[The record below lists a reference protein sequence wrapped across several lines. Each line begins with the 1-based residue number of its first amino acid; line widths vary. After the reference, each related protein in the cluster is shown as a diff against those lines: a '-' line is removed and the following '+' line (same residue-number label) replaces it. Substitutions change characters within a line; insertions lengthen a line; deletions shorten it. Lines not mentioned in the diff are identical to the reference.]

1 MLIDCEFI
9 LHVLMSQ
16 ADKVLK
22 RVQGD
27 LTVSTHSDIPP
38 QMGAIQRVILDDIFT
53 VLRSG

>member
-1 MLIDCEFI
+1 
-9 LHVLMSQ
+9 MSQ